1 MADDIVRNEVNAVRS
16 LKTGITRYSQQ
27 IRAAVASARGDL
39 RAAQSKAEDN
49 LERRR
54 KEVRRA
60 EREVAEA
67 QAAVARVHD
76 ERDYASAEK
85 RIRVAM
91 HWLAEAGGAADRAQ
105 RAVQAIASIQTEL
118 GGALQTAEHTVAQQ
132 SLVTSSALA
141 NLEAKLRELPH
152 TDRGSGVR
160 HVVAAGV
167 AGSELPHTDRGSRV
181 RHVVAGGVIFIE
193 LATASMNL
201 GRMTSNA
208 LASAG
213 INLPSRDTSITQ
225 MAENDLEEAK
235 EYVVTSMAERDRRI
249 QSGEDEETIA

>member
-27 IRAAVASARGDL
+27 IQAAVTSARRDL
-39 RAAQSKAEDN
+39 RAAQAQAEDN

-54 KEVRRA
+54 KEVQRA

-67 QAAVARVHD
+67 QAAAARIHD
-76 ERDYASAEK
+76 ERSYASAEQ

-91 HWLAEAGGAADRAQ
+91 HWLAETRHAANRAQ
-105 RAVQAIASIQTEL
+105 RAVEAIASIQTEL
-118 GGALQTAEHTVAQQ
+118 ASALQTAEHTVAQQ
-132 SLVTSSALA
+132 SSVTSSALA
-141 NLEAKLRELPH
+141 SLDAKLRELPH
-152 TDRGSGVR
+152 TD
-160 HVVAAGV
+160 
-167 AGSELPHTDRGSRV
+167 PGSRM
-181 RHVVAGGVIFIE
+181 RHALADGLIGIE

-201 GRMTSNA
+201 GRITSNA

-225 MAENDLEEAK
+225 MAENNLEEAE
-235 EYVVTSMAERDRRI
+235 EYVITSTAERDRRI